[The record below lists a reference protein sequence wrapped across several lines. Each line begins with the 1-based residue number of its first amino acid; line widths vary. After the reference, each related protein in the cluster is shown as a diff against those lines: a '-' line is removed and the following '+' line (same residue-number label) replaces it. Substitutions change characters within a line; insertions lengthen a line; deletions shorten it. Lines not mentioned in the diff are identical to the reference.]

1 MSDISI
7 CSDKKYSIREA
18 NTIIQNIFEEYKKK
32 CKNVHLHKEMQTIKN
47 KLDWKKLKDE
57 VIPIIKVA
65 EYYNADY
72 VSFSM
77 NNSSYD
83 GIIYVGNQQHYIECT
98 TAVNYRKKDLI
109 YQILDSEENDCVCIP
124 YGYSIADLQKSVG
137 YISKNHKI
145 KKQSETS
152 FESGYLDFGEPII
165 DVYKRILAKV
175 KKATKDNCYQGF
187 SLILT
192 IDSPEEPCNKDLIE
206 DFWKNHIPDNPFRNL
221 FVYETA
227 GDFDDFRLFMEI

>member
-18 NTIIQNIFEEYKKK
+18 NTIIQNIFEEYKKR
-32 CKNVHLHKEMQTIKN
+32 CKNVHSHKEMQTIKN
-47 KLDWKKLKDE
+47 KLNWKKIKDE

-98 TAVNYRKKDLI
+98 TTINYRQKDLI
-109 YQILDSEENDCVCIP
+109 YQILDSDENDSVLIP
-124 YGYSIADLQKSVG
+124 YDRDNKYLEESVG
-137 YISKNHKI
+137 YISKNHPI
-145 KKQSETS
+145 QKQSGPS
-152 FESGYLDFGEPII
+152 FKAGILNLRKPII
-165 DVYKRILAKV
+165 AGYKRILTKV
-175 KKATKDNCYQGF
+175 KKSIKNNCYQGF

-192 IDSPEEPCNKDLIE
+192 IDSPEGPCNKGLLE
-206 DFWKNHIPDNPFRNL
+206 DIWKNRIPNNPFRNL

-227 GDFDDFRLFMEI
+227 GDFDDFRLFMKI